1 MWSILGHIWKC
12 GQVPLVDSDLNMD
25 RQDADAIISSFTH
38 SADVQTRSNDPGI
51 HLSDTG
57 DATTPS
63 TNVTTASPDDSARR
77 ASPSSTITY
86 SGEHRVPLTKRRFT
100 VENREVEVPI
110 GGLAASDDSELP
122 STDASCHCRLWVP
135 RKKPRNQIVKR
146 ARDIPGL
153 METCK
158 ARQAFEDSL
167 LQAPVGWCPEER
179 IKVALAAFPLP
190 ETGSWVMD
198 ARLGDA
204 DTLLGIPFTIW
215 RGKITKLHLKNS
227 PRFRLGQSVLEA
239 VCIKIQDG
247 KLHVIAFHN
256 SLRKVVLRLLPL
268 DTTWKHTVAIGSPL
282 LKAETP
288 DLFPLERDIGSSL
301 LGVPPRSLCCA
312 RSVMW
317 AYSDGDSKL
326 ALVCISST
334 LRGDVLVKID
344 KRRLGPGGLTLRVS
358 GTRPFIVDD
367 CVDLDHSITYVLKP
381 YVLTQSLFAYQYLM
395 HGSLEPDIVIRSPEF
410 EHVTAKTVDSG
421 DFSLTQLDRRRPAFT
436 ATVLHLPTGARVVQL
451 EGVYRHQWIL
461 TDSSE
466 LWRGFPV
473 AVKAR
478 CAENVLFVEVG
489 MELPT
494 GRPPQFLITVAQRP
508 DATPQ
513 LRAVP
518 QSVDSV

>member
-1 MWSILGHIWKC
+1 M
-12 GQVPLVDSDLNMD
+12 PLADSDLNLD
-25 RQDADAIISSFTH
+25 HQDAEAYMLNST
-38 SADVQTRSNDPGI
+38 DVQARPNDQVVA
-51 HLSDTG
+51 LSDTA
-57 DATTPS
+57 DPVTPS
-63 TNVTTASPDDSARR
+63 TDITAASPDDSAHR
-77 ASPSSTITY
+77 ASPSSTVTY
-86 SGEHRVPLTKRRFT
+86 SGEYRIPLTKRRFT

-110 GGLAASDDSELP
+110 GGQATSNDSELP
-122 STDASCHCRLWVP
+122 STDASCHCGLWAH
-135 RKKPRNQIVKR
+135 RKKPRDQIVKR

-153 METCK
+153 METSQAK
-158 ARQAFEDSL
+158 QAFEDSL

-190 ETGSWVMD
+190 ESGSWVMD

-204 DTLLGIPFTIW
+204 DTLVGIPFTVW

-239 VCIKIQDG
+239 VCIKIEHG

-268 DTTWKHTVAIGSPL
+268 DTKWKHTVAIGSPM

-288 DLFPLERDIGSSL
+288 DLFPPERDIGSSL
-301 LGVPPRSLCCA
+301 LGVPPRNLCCA

-326 ALVCISST
+326 ALVCISTT
-334 LRGDVLVKID
+334 LRGDALVKID

-358 GTRPFIVDD
+358 GSRPFIVDD
-367 CVDLDHSITYVLKP
+367 CLDLDHSITYVLKP

-395 HGSLEPDIVIRSPEF
+395 HGSLEPDLVIRSPEF

-436 ATVLHLPTGARVVQL
+436 ASILHLPTGARVAQL
-451 EGVYRHQWIL
+451 EGVYRHEWIL
-461 TDSSE
+461 TNSSE

-494 GRPPQFLITVAQRP
+494 SRPPQFLMTVVQRP
-508 DATPQ
+508 DASTPQ

-518 QSVDSV
+518 RSADSV